1 MRPDPLATLI
11 FDTIVIAMGV
21 GAIAHLF
28 LAAIGGLT

>member
-1 MRPDPLATLI
+1 MNRPITNLL

-21 GAIAHLF
+21 GSIAHLF